1 MAKDITTK
9 QESNLPAAP
18 MGAWGAENIT
28 AEDILIPRLLLM
40 QPMSDFVTAGDCKF
54 GDVIDS
60 LEKTKVLANDK
71 KALELVVFGQFK
83 TWRVEHDGEFFRTY
97 PHGPDNAHWEY
108 EKLEQIG
115 NNEVMVTNII
125 TYNYYALSVEDIK
138 LGKAFPYVISFK
150 SSSKNA
156 GKALGAHL
164 MRLQAQ
170 NKPSAAQVFNLTS
183 KKETNDKG
191 TFAVFEVTPG
201 RDTTELEVA
210 TTYKWYQQLAKAV
223 DKVKIDQDE
232 EELAQ
237 TAKEAKSTAKGAK
250 TQRQVNDLTV

>member
-1 MAKDITTK
+1 MAKQEVTTK

-40 QPMSDFVTAGDCKF
+40 QPMSDFVTEGTCKF
-54 GDVIDS
+54 LDVIDS
-60 LEKTKVLANDK
+60 LERTKVVANEK
-71 KALELVVFGQFK
+71 TALGIVVFGQFK

-97 PHGPDNAHWEY
+97 PFTADNAAWEY
-108 EKLEQIG
+108 ESVQQIDG
-115 NNEVMVTNII
+115 KDVVVTNII
-125 TYNYYALSVEDIK
+125 TYNYYALSVDDIK
-138 LGKAFPYVISFK
+138 ANKAFPYVISFK

-164 MRLQAQ
+164 MRLQSQ

-191 TFAVFEVTPG
+191 TFGVFEVTPG
-201 RDTTELEVA
+201 RETTEQEMAV
-210 TTYKWYQQLAKAV
+210 TYKWYQQLAKA
-223 DKVKIDQDE
+223 KVKIDQDE
-232 EELAQ
+232 EERAAEVKPQ
-237 TAKEAKSTAKGAK
+237 PKASKGP
-250 TQRQVNDLTV
+250 RQVNDLTV